1 MRIYGGKR
9 VMNLQNLQQENSISS
24 MIKTKQTMMKEM
36 KIVQPY
42 NFVLNQICSCW

>member
-24 MIKTKQTMMKEM
+24 MIKMKQTMMKEM

-42 NFVLNQICSCW
+42 KFVLNQICSCW